1 MDGNSSAFLSEFPV
15 PVVIT
20 GWKMLILWDTDVETS
35 FFFPLFD
42 LVSPCSVISSTT
54 SDSSKKFVFCLV
66 ILVRM
71 PKELERL
78 TMVGTYVVLVKLL
91 RSPLLHVEGVFLFKA
106 FLLNQP

>member
-35 FFFPLFD
+35 FFSLFD
-42 LVSPCSVISSTT
+42 LVSPCSVISSMT

-66 ILVRM
+66 ILVKM
-71 PKELERL
+71 PKELKRL
-78 TMVGTYVVLVKLL
+78 TMVGTYVVLAKLL